1 MQVCAGNRLK
11 GLRVSD
17 GEVIRAVEL
26 LAFERGR
33 EGLELAVAERLTS
46 TLLQQIRDKPPSTP
60 DTKHPDQ
67 QEHGAKEEYLQEK
80 DSPELP
86 TSPNQKQR

>member
-1 MQVCAGNRLK
+1 MAKCC
-11 GLRVSD
+11 VSPKQHQSKPK
-17 GEVIRAVEL
+17 EQQ
-26 LAFERGR
+26 
-33 EGLELAVAERLTS
+33 LTNAP
-46 TLLQQIRDKPPSTP
+46 LQQIRGKQPSTP

-86 TSPNQKQR
+86 TNPSQKQQ